1 MALDLIDDSPSGDKW
16 LEAIAKINDTITTLN
31 LLDLGVTGQVFKKT
45 GSGFLEGEWVEIYED
60 QTGDIKM
67 TASTTS
73 GSGYLICNGS
83 LKNIADYPALFA
95 VIGNTFGGDGVTDFR
110 VPDMRGR
117 VPLGVGTLG
126 NPDARETLSP
136 ATYALGDQVG
146 VSRFIQTVSE
156 MPQHHHDINLSDNET
171 INESRPAS
179 ARFFTVD
186 RLGAT
191 EKRGGSQAQE
201 NRQPSLAI
209 NFKIKT

>member
-1 MALDLIDDSPSGDKW
+1 MPLTNITYPTTQPMPDFYQTLKD
-16 LEAIAKINDTITTLN
+16 AITAINLFDAGT
-31 LLDLGVTGQVFKKT
+31 VGQVFKKT
-45 GSGFLEGEWVEIYED
+45 GSGFLEGEWTEIYED

-95 VIGNTFGGDGVTDFR
+95 VISNTFGGDGITTFR

-117 VPLGVGTLG
+117 VPLGVGTLS

-146 VSRFIQTVSE
+146 VSRFVQTIAE
-156 MPQHHHDINLSDNET
+156 MPSHSHGIDLSDNEA
-171 INESRPAS
+171 INGNRPSASVFLPVSNTGSTEQKGDSES
-179 ARFFTVD
+179 
-186 RLGAT
+186 
-191 EKRGGSQAQE
+191 QE